1 MCVEDQGVLAGP
13 WPQGLNV
20 SQILFVLNMNL
31 VNKCSVLVYMLQ
43 LIFLFQLIF
52 VFLCFKF
59 ISIHYHTPKQWENK
73 KQLK

>member
-1 MCVEDQGVLAGP
+1 
-13 WPQGLNV
+13 
-20 SQILFVLNMNL
+20 
-31 VNKCSVLVYMLQ
+31 MLQ

-73 KQLK
+73 KTTEIEN